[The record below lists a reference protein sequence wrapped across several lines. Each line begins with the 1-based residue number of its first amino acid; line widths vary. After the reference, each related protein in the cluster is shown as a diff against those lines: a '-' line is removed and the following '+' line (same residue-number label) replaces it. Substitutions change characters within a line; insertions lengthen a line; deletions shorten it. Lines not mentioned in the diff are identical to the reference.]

1 MAWGIAAA
9 AGASALGGIL
19 GNAAASKDRKA
30 AKQAMKKAIKEL
42 EAIGTPPDTAKAL
55 ILQEFERQGVY
66 SPELEQDLSDTF
78 AESEMGKLTEDA
90 SLRDVQKSVLSELQ
104 NRARVGLSAEDRA
117 ALNKVRNEV
126 QRDAQANRAS
136 VLSQMAARQMGGSG
150 AELVSQLMAG
160 QQAAELASQQSDNV
174 MAQAQQRA
182 LQALSESANQ
192 ASNIRSQDLNVNTAR
207 AQALDERNRFLMQNS
222 IDRQARNVGNL
233 NEAQKA
239 NLAEQQ
245 RIADANAQMANQE
258 KQRQAAAKSS
268 DFQNKLSLASA
279 KAGAYTG
286 QQQYHG
292 QQAQNTAQQ
301 YANIGSGVA
310 GGINA
315 YMSQQNKEADRD
327 LEYAKIAAGLAKK

>member
-1 MAWGIAAA
+1 
-9 AGASALGGIL
+9 
-19 GNAAASKDRKA
+19 
-30 AKQAMKKAIKEL
+30 
-42 EAIGTPPDTAKAL
+42 
-55 ILQEFERQGVY
+55 
-66 SPELEQDLSDTF
+66 
-78 AESEMGKLTEDA
+78 
-90 SLRDVQKSVLSELQ
+90 
-104 NRARVGLSAEDRA
+104 
-117 ALNKVRNEV
+117 
-126 QRDAQANRAS
+126 
-136 VLSQMAARQMGGSG
+136 
-150 AELVSQLMAG
+150 MAG

-222 IDRQARNVGNL
+222 IDRQARNVGKL

-258 KQRQAAAKSS
+258 NQRQAAAKSS
-268 DFQNKLSLASA
+268 DFQNKLALASA

-286 QQQYHG
+286 QQQYHQ

-301 YANIGSGVA
+301 YANIGSGV
-310 GGINA
+310 GSMLNA
-315 YMSQQNKEADRD
+315 YLNKD
-327 LEYAKIAAGLAKK
+327 KK